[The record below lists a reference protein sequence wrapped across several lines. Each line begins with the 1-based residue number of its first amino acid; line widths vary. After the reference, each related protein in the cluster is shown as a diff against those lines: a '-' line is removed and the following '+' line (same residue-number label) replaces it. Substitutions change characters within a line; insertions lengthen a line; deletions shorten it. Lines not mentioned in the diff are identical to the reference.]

1 MTAKSRY
8 WDHERCAWV
17 AYETAAAPST
27 VGGTTELPDESLPE
41 QRADEPAAAP
51 AQAAASTTWR
61 PSD

>member
-17 AYETAAAPST
+17 DYEAAAAPST
-27 VGGTTELPDESLPE
+27 VGGTTERPAEPLPE

-51 AQAAASTTWR
+51 AQAAASMAWR